1 MAAPSAEGSNCTL
14 SVAVWPGLN
23 DIGNVLGVKVKPAPV
38 TVAPLIVTAAV
49 PIELTVTIWV
59 EGVFTVTFPNATLV
73 APMLSV
79 GTGTHN

>member
-1 MAAPSAEGSNCTL
+1 
-14 SVAVWPGLN
+14 
-23 DIGNVLGVKVKPAPV
+23 
-38 TVAPLIVTAAV
+38 V